1 LISLSFPPSS
11 LPSLLPSPLLHPFLS
26 TASSLCS
33 LSPPSLPALPAPPLT
48 THSLPSIPS
57 LLPPSPFLS
66 FLAECRYTILAPKA
80 VPPGFLDSRKATDL
94 LIKEMQLSDTEYR
107 MGHSKVF
114 FKAGVLGRLED
125 LRDERLGIIIAQLQ
139 AYCRGY
145 LMRKQYKK
153 LQEQRLALA
162 VIQRNVRK
170 HLFIRDWKWWKLFTK
185 IKPMLKVVHT
195 EQELKQK
202 DEEVRGG

>member
-1 LISLSFPPSS
+1 MVCLFPPPSLPSFLPPFPLLPPSVPSPLPLS
-11 LPSLLPSPLLHPFLS
+11 LPSLPLYSLLTLSHPSPL
-26 TASSLCS
+26 SSL
-33 LSPPSLPALPAPPLT
+33 PPL
-48 THSLPSIPS
+48 
-57 LLPPSPFLS
+57 FLS

-80 VPPGFLDSRKATDL
+80 VPAGFLDSRKATDL

-107 MGHSKVF
+107 MGLSKVF

-125 LRDERLGIIIAQLQ
+125 LRDERLGIIISQLQ

-202 DEEVRGG
+202 DEEV